1 MLRNDSH
8 RAASPEDGQGRV
20 DDGRPHL
27 ACVGALARGFMHIWL
42 QAATLGFAGSVV
54 MSRGPYANVASGAFA
69 VGCAVLGFMRASL
82 SSARPTARIYAWLK
96 LAAGGA
102 ALVLWSLGEP
112 GTQPGAAPRGLATQ
126 CLALGA
132 AYAAL
137 LVLADDVYPLFL
149 LAPGPLFVG
158 TLGMVVGGLIGGSA
172 RYWWIGG
179 PAAAAL
185 AAAVL
190 APRATTARDQL
201 PRACP
206 DHRRVCV
213 IVAGESV
220 TCRSPQTPERPG
232 DPGPPSPRHQRSQGP
247 PADEVAPA
255 GVARPE
261 NVWVPVVTFLGAG
274 ALAVKTVREH
284 ARGTPGPGLPLW
296 PQVFLGGHVAV
307 ALTELCQALAPWD
320 LTDQLLFV
328 HAGLQVIHLGLVF
341 RFSGVVAGVA
351 PGGAV
356 WISLAQVLGLRRR
369 LHRKDPGDG
378 ARLAATLRGLF
389 FSVYALGFGVGAL
402 LYPPGHPGGRS
413 GY

>member
-54 MSRGPYANVASGAFA
+54 MSRGPYANAASGAFA
-69 VGCAVLGFMRASL
+69 VGCAVLGFMRAPPPL
-82 SSARPTARIYAWLK
+82 ARPTARIYAWLK

-112 GTQPGAAPRGLATQ
+112 GTQPGALAPGPATQ

-158 TLGMVVGGLIGGSA
+158 TLGMVVGGLTIGGSA

-190 APRATTARDQL
+190 AGPGATTARDCFS
-201 PRACP
+201 RACP

-220 TCRSPQTPERPG
+220 SRRPPEDPERPG
-232 DPGPPSPRHQRSQGP
+232 DPGPPSPPDTPTIPG
-247 PADEVAPA
+247 AA
-255 GVARPE
+255 GR
-261 NVWVPVVTFLGAG
+261 
-274 ALAVKTVREH
+274 
-284 ARGTPGPGLPLW
+284 
-296 PQVFLGGHVAV
+296 
-307 ALTELCQALAPWD
+307 
-320 LTDQLLFV
+320 
-328 HAGLQVIHLGLVF
+328 
-341 RFSGVVAGVA
+341 
-351 PGGAV
+351 
-356 WISLAQVLGLRRR
+356 
-369 LHRKDPGDG
+369 
-378 ARLAATLRGLF
+378 
-389 FSVYALGFGVGAL
+389 
-402 LYPPGHPGGRS
+402 
-413 GY
+413 

>member
-69 VGCAVLGFMRASL
+69 VVCALPGLCAPL
-82 SSARPTARIYAWLK
+82 ARPTARIYAWLK

-112 GTQPGAAPRGLATQ
+112 GTQPGPSPGPATQ
-126 CLALGA
+126 CLAPGA

-149 LAPGPLFVG
+149 LAPGPLFNG
-158 TLGMVVGGLIGGSA
+158 TLGIPSGGLAIGASA
-172 RYWWIGG
+172 RYWWIDG

-190 APRATTARDQL
+190 AGPGATTARDCFS
-201 PRACP
+201 RACP

-220 TCRSPQTPERPG
+220 TRRPVETPERPG
-232 DPGPPSPRHQRSQGP
+232 TPGPPSPRTTQRSHGP

-328 HAGLQVIHLGLVF
+328 HAGLQVIHSAWSFLAF
-341 RFSGVVAGVA
+341 PEVVAYA
-351 PGGAV
+351 ALGGAKFAA
-356 WISLAQVLGLRRR
+356 LAQVLGLRRR

-402 LYPPGHPGGRS
+402 LCLQSTTGGRS
-413 GY
+413 GD